1 MAERKLRS
9 KGWDVIELDERVFRK
24 SLAQFIGKRSR
35 ASVVPCIRQGERNPV
50 QHITACRA
58 RLAQIASRSCF
69 GCVAEQGFPQ
79 ARQSSVPGGSFF
91 LLGPIGGIL
100 RRVGKLAGARKPPE
114 ISCVIGLVR
123 HKRFFYSRLSRRPRR
138 LLRHARRIVL

>member
-58 RLAQIASRSCF
+58 RLAQIASPSCF

-79 ARQSSVPGGSFF
+79 GRQSSEPGGSFF
-91 LLGPIGGIL
+91 LLGPFGGIQ
-100 RRVGKLAGARKPPE
+100 RRGGNLAGVRKPPE
-114 ISCVIGLVR
+114 IRCGFGLVR
-123 HKRFFYSRLSRRPRR
+123 HQRVFYSRWARRPRR
-138 LLRHARRIVL
+138 LLRHALPIV